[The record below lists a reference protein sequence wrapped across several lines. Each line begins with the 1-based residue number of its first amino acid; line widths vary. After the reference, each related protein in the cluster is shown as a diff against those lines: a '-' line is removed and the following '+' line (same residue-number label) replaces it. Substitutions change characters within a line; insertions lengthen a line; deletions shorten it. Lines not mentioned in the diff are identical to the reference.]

1 MLIPFFFL
9 KFCLN
14 QLEFPVPAILIPSCI
29 RAISKTNDKTFLDL
43 ILKRLAGER
52 EKKKLSSCF
61 LKLKNFEIKNLVLHY
76 I

>member
-29 RAISKTNDKTFLDL
+29 KAISKTNDKTFLDL

-52 EKKKLSSCF
+52 EKKSF
-61 LKLKNFEIKNLVLHY
+61 QVVF
-76 I
+76 